1 MARERQRARMHLLS
15 ISMRPAR
22 RRLLERRCPP
32 GLRAGEAQ
40 VDGGSRRRERQS
52 HLANTRTLFYNAVF
66 FGAVCV
72 STLVGA
78 VARAFSDFRSV
89 RFWFCFVVRVASAR
103 RGLAFGRKFTY
114 LLRSSLDSVYFFS
127 LYLVCVVRTPRGGR
141 YAYAATPG
149 AGASGISAV
158 SSVGSAALPFFARP
172 RAPRPSPQTAHSRL
186 ARTYVQS
193 AVRCR
198 LAMYV
203 CARCARTGR
212 RTSTTRRV
220 CAVRE
225 GPVIR
230 PACIDAPLKE
240 SQTSRGSTPL
250 CAQAAQILVSAL
262 QAASCGVPFRRAV
275 CHSDCVGGSCSG
287 VRCGCVGRAAIHSRH
302 GRFARA
308 SPVPPQYTQ
317 SVSMALAPLPLLALL
332 KRMFFIA
339 CVIAA
344 CRCSR
349 VSLDASRTIF
359 LSCESSFLERSPPSR

>member
-66 FGAVCV
+66 FV
-72 STLVGA
+72 SA
-78 VARAFSDFRSV
+78 PS
-89 RFWFCFVVRVASAR
+89 ASRGR
-103 RGLAFGRKFTY
+103 RGPCFFRFPFGPVLV
-114 LLRSSLDSVYFFS
+114 LLRSSCRFGEAWAALRAENLLTYFVVRWIRFIFS
-127 LYLVCVVRTPRGGR
+127 LSICVVRTPRGGR